1 MRDRTVRDDCSGF
14 LPISTC
20 SSASLLIGDLRLFLP
35 RVRVRGE
42 DADADVVVELEVDE
56 SLLARTD
63 VKSND
68 GPAGDDERIPIP
80 IGSISSGPSP
90 VYVEAATFIEE
101 ELLDSFAGDILPPF
115 PELRVPATGPNT
127 SGTEFC
133 RTGLGA
139 DG

>member
-1 MRDRTVRDDCSGF
+1 MRDRTVRDDGSGF
-14 LPISTC
+14 LPVSTC
-20 SSASLLIGDLRLFLP
+20 SSASLLMGDLRLFLP
-35 RVRVRGE
+35 RVRVRG
-42 DADADVVVELEVDE
+42 DDADVEVELEVDE

-80 IGSISSGPSP
+80 IGSTSSGPSP
-90 VYVEAATFIEE
+90 AYVEAATLIEVF
-101 ELLDSFAGDILPPF
+101 LDNFAGDIVPPF
-115 PELRVPATGPNT
+115 AELRVPATGPNT

-133 RTGLGA
+133 LTGLGA